1 MSALAW
7 LRLIVVVEFDVG
19 ESRSDVSRHL
29 LRYWVR
35 AVVGA
40 RGEGVGAMV
49 EHLL

>member
-7 LRLIVVVEFDVG
+7 LRLIVVVKFDVG

-29 LRYWVR
+29 LRYRVR

-40 RGEGVGAMV
+40 RSKDEGATV
-49 EHLL
+49 